1 MLVATSAHDKG
12 KTRARQR
19 EKPKS
24 SPRLHMSPLPR
35 IMSGEGPRSREER
48 LALFALEGLL

>member
-1 MLVATSAHDKG
+1 MLVTTSAHDKG

-19 EKPKS
+19 EKQKK

-35 IMSGEGPRSREER
+35 MMNGEGPRSREER
-48 LALFALEGLL
+48 LALFALKGLL